1 MNIMLSFSLYF
12 LSFVPLW
19 ITVLFINIKSLIM
32 KSQNPYTEIL
42 SIIFIILF
50 SAISLLVLKVNFSI
64 SEKDTVEKFEII
76 TVKECKTI
84 TVEFLLS
91 YILPLFAFDFTLW
104 DETVEFLIFFFILA
118 YLSIK
123 HNVFSVN
130 IILEWS
136 GYKLYD
142 CTLKNNDDATII
154 KTIVSKNVLK
164 ACSGKYMK
172 IKVLNNDFVL
182 DCGFVEE

>member
-64 SEKDTVEKFEII
+64 YEKDTVEKFEII
-76 TVKECKTI
+76 
-84 TVEFLLS
+84 
-91 YILPLFAFDFTLW
+91 
-104 DETVEFLIFFFILA
+104 LIPQ
-118 YLSIK
+118 S
-123 HNVFSVN
+123 
-130 IILEWS
+130 
-136 GYKLYD
+136 
-142 CTLKNNDDATII
+142 
-154 KTIVSKNVLK
+154 
-164 ACSGKYMK
+164 
-172 IKVLNNDFVL
+172 
-182 DCGFVEE
+182 

>member
-1 MNIMLSFSLYF
+1 MNILLSFSLYF

-19 ITVLFINIKSLIM
+19 LTVLFINIKSLIM
-32 KSQNPYTEIL
+32 KTQNPYTEIL
-42 SIIFIILF
+42 SIIFIIIF
-50 SAISLLVLKVNFSI
+50 SVISLIVLKVNFSI
-64 SEKDTVEKFEII
+64 PEENLVEKFEII
-76 TVKECKTI
+76 TADECKTI

-104 DETVEFLIFFFILA
+104 DETVEFLVFFFVLA

-130 IILEWS
+130 IVLELS

-142 CTLKNNDDATII
+142 CTLKNNDDATIR
-154 KTIVSKNVLK
+154 KTIVGKNGLK
-164 ACSGKYMK
+164 TCTGKCIK
-172 IKVLNNDFVL
+172 IKALNNDFVL

>member
-1 MNIMLSFSLYF
+1 
-12 LSFVPLW
+12 
-19 ITVLFINIKSLIM
+19 M

-104 DETVEFLIFFFILA
+104 DEAVEFLIFFFILA

-130 IILEWS
+130 IILE
-136 GYKLYD
+136 
-142 CTLKNNDDATII
+142 
-154 KTIVSKNVLK
+154 
-164 ACSGKYMK
+164 
-172 IKVLNNDFVL
+172 
-182 DCGFVEE
+182 

>member
-19 ITVLFINIKSLIM
+19 ITVLFINIKSIIM

-50 SAISLLVLKVNFSI
+50 SAISLLVMKVNFSI
-64 SEKDTVEKFEII
+64 SKKDTVEKFEII

-154 KTIVSKNVLK
+154 KTIISKNVLK

-172 IKVLNNDFVL
+172 IKALNNDFVL

>member
-1 MNIMLSFSLYF
+1 MNNLLSFSLYF

-32 KSQNPYTEIL
+32 KSQNPYTEFF

-50 SAISLLVLKVNFSI
+50 GAISLLIVKESFSI
-64 SEKDTVEKFEII
+64 SEKDTVEKFEIT
-76 TVKECKTI
+76 TVNECKTI

-142 CTLKNNDDATII
+142 CTLKNNDDATIDKI
-154 KTIVSKNVLK
+154 IVSKNVLRT
-164 ACSGKYMK
+164 CTGKHIK
-172 IKVLNNDFVL
+172 IKALNNDFVL
-182 DCGFVEE
+182 DCGFEEE